1 MIESFTS
8 LTALAILILAAYGIG
23 RPVVRRLRY
32 EQHDRLAGTV
42 WSLALGLV
50 LAGVALMALG
60 LVGGLYRPLIGILT
74 LAAAFWGIAELR
86 RAWLTDPTPVVFEI
100 GTPPKWLRRGLLT
113 LCSLAAL
120 GSMIGAL
127 APATDGDALCYH
139 LELPKLFLEH
149 HSLFCPDYNDHAT
162 YPLLVEMWYLWAM
175 TLDGP
180 VAAQL
185 VHWALGILL
194 ALSAVLLAELV
205 LGRSW
210 AWLAGAIVLL
220 LPGISNQMTA
230 ALNDAALAAFTTLAL
245 AALLRSMAED
255 DGQRWLMA
263 AGLLLGAA
271 LSIKYTALLFAA
283 AAAPVWLW
291 HAWRLRPNWRRP
303 VQEGLT
309 LLVLAAAIA
318 GPWYVRA
325 AWHRGN
331 PVYPFFSQHLGKS
344 GPSVLPERKTPLGW
358 NAASLAS
365 LPWQVTMHSENFGG
379 RSHQLGPIFLLA
391 LPGLLIARRLRGL
404 GTLLTIAAL
413 YSLLWY
419 ALRQNIRFLYPIA
432 PLLTV
437 AVVWFW
443 MELRRLPAMPRL
455 AAGCV
460 FAGVAAL
467 GMIVS
472 LERSLARTAV
482 ALGMQTRTEFL
493 LEHEPSYA
501 AALVA
506 NGWLKP
512 EHRILSQDYRAFYF
526 DAPLTRETV
535 FRRRTKYDQR
545 LDQPANLAG
554 VLHSAGFTH
563 LLLAESVGAGI
574 RYNGRLTKLVD
585 TAREADPDAY
595 HDLADYE
602 FRDSDGAV
610 RRYRLIEVQPRQ

>member
-1 MIESFTS
+1 
-8 LTALAILILAAYGIG
+8 L
-23 RPVVRRLRY
+23 
-32 EQHDRLAGTV
+32 
-42 WSLALGLV
+42 
-50 LAGVALMALG
+50 
-60 LVGGLYRPLIGILT
+60 
-74 LAAAFWGIAELR
+74 
-86 RAWLTDPTPVVFEI
+86 
-100 GTPPKWLRRGLLT
+100 
-113 LCSLAAL
+113 
-120 GSMIGAL
+120 IGAL

-149 HSLFCPDYNDHAT
+149 HSLFCPEYNDHAT

-194 ALSAVLLAELV
+194 ALGAVVLAEVV

-210 AWLAGAIVLL
+210 AWLAGAVVLL

-245 AALLRSMAED
+245 AALLRSMAEE
-255 DGQRWLMA
+255 DGRRWLLA
-263 AGLLLGAA
+263 AGVLLGAA

-291 HAWRLRPNWRRP
+291 SAWQLHADWRRTLHD
-303 VQEGLT
+303 GLT
-309 LLVLAAAIA
+309 LLVLAAAVA

-331 PVYPFFSQHLGKS
+331 PVYPFFSQHIGVR

-358 NAASLAS
+358 DPVSLAS
-365 LPWQVTMHSENFGG
+365 LPWQATMHSERFGG
-379 RSHQLGPIFLLA
+379 RSHQLGPVFLLA
-391 LPGLLIARRLRGL
+391 LPGLLLARRLRGL
-404 GTLLTIAAL
+404 GTLLAIAAI
-413 YSLLWY
+413 YTLLWY

-432 PLLTV
+432 PLLAA
-437 AVVWFW
+437 AVVWCW

-467 GMIVS
+467 GAIVA
-472 LERSLARTAV
+472 LERSWPRTTV
-482 ALGMQTRTEFL
+482 ALGWQSREEFL
-493 LEHEPSYA
+493 IEHEPSYT

-506 NGWLKP
+506 KDLLSP
-512 EHRILSQDYRAFYF
+512 HDRILSQDYRAFYF

-535 FRRRTKYDQR
+535 FRRHTKYDQQLER
-545 LDQPANLAG
+545 PADLASC
-554 VLHSAGFTH
+554 LRSHGFTH
-563 LLLAESVGAGI
+563 LLLTESAGPGI
-574 RYNGRLTKLVD
+574 RYNSRLAKLVE
-585 TAREADPDAY
+585 TARTADPDSY
-595 HDLADYE
+595 SDLADYE
-602 FRDSDGAV
+602 FRDSDGAL
-610 RRYRLIEVQPRQ
+610 RRYRLVAIRVGR